1 MKEQKR
7 YRVTIELC
15 TEEITVSARSEAE
28 ARKKALARLDRKKAS
43 SYISRSWQGNK
54 RNIYADEI

>member
-1 MKEQKR
+1 MKENKK
-7 YRVTIELC
+7 YIVTIELG
-15 TEEITVSARSEAE
+15 TEEITVSATSEAE
-28 ARKKALARLDRKKAS
+28 ARKKALVRLDSKKAS